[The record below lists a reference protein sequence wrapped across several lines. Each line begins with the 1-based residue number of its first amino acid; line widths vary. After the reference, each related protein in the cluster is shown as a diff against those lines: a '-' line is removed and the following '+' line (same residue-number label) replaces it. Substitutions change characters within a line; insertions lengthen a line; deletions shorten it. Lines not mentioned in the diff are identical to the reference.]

1 LTWNLLIYKKGPQD
15 LAIRFPS
22 KEATGRYLQIFY
34 SIISI
39 LASTPAVHLTRVITS
54 PEPLRIAYENH
65 KALFKKHLSK
75 EQIAKIEA
83 YFGHQKQVKEMR
95 DVLAFL
101 QSNAKK

>member
-1 LTWNLLIYKKGPQD
+1 
-15 LAIRFPS
+15 
-22 KEATGRYLQIFY
+22 
-34 SIISI
+34 
-39 LASTPAVHLTRVITS
+39 VITS
-54 PEPLRIAYENH
+54 PEPLSVTYENH
-65 KALFKKHLSK
+65 KALFKKHLTK